1 MKRCPSAMR
10 EDLESYL
17 LVGLVMF
24 PKCRIFMADRIN
36 SQILF
41 LIRDFLRLVDVEF

>member
-1 MKRCPSAMR
+1 MPFVLAMR
-10 EDLESYL
+10 EDPESYL

-24 PKCRIFMADRIN
+24 PKCRFFTADRIN

-41 LIRDFLRLVDVEF
+41 LIRDVMRLVDVEF